1 VLPELISTGVAWFLA
16 WLFGWA
22 ALHKFRAPAYYG
34 RLIRAHL
41 PQLPAV
47 APLVRVVAV
56 LELAIALALVVPLW
70 RTAGLQ
76 AGAALLVS
84 YAALMA
90 LQLARGVTDMQCGC
104 AGPASTVSISVA
116 LVVRNLVCAALAL
129 LALTPLAGVPVGA
142 AGTML
147 SAFVAAFAVVI
158 YLCSE
163 QLISNAQQ
171 MAGDL

>member
-22 ALHKFRAPAYYG
+22 ALHKFRAPAYYM
-34 RLIRAHL
+34 RLIQAHV
-41 PQLPAV
+41 PQLPGGSL
-47 APLVRVVAV
+47 LVWVVAA

-76 AGAALLVS
+76 AGAALLVA
-84 YAALMA
+84 YAALMSV
-90 LQLARGVTDMQCGC
+90 QLARGVTDMQCGC
-104 AGPASTVSISVA
+104 AGPASSVSISVA

-129 LALTPLAGVPVGA
+129 LALAPLAGVPVGPP
-142 AGTML
+142 GTML
-147 SAFVAAFAVVI
+147 SAFVAGFAVLV